1 MDSLCLTR
9 DNCFV
14 PKYEKDKFE
23 VCKNEDGS
31 FSITIDEPIHGLTD
45 NGMTTNW
52 ELSKMDA
59 KLLADFLS
67 RNLEK

>member
-1 MDSLCLTR
+1 MSNLCLTR
-9 DNCFV
+9 ANYFV

-23 VCKNEDGS
+23 VCKNENGS

-52 ELSKMDA
+52 NLSKMDA
-59 KLLADFLS
+59 KLLADFLLH
-67 RNLEK
+67 NLEK